1 MTVLLIFLA
10 AAPLNFF
17 VDPVIFQM
25 PVALQDSTGRVQAV
39 PQGVFYA
46 EFNCE
51 IPYQDLD
58 YAETDS
64 QITASVEIRF
74 KMLDRVHQDS
84 LTDVLKRDFG
94 IVSFKTAAQEE
105 LAFIVQFGMFVNEGS
120 YQYEVNIVSGG
131 NQGAVVDSLIVDREA
146 YPFSSVLLASAIK
159 KDTSSGY
166 LCKGDLRV
174 VPRPSH
180 LFKENDKNLFVYFEL
195 YKPDPTGQPLVVT
208 YEIIDSSGKALRRV
222 SQSVK
227 KTYRTQP
234 VNAGL
239 NIQNLGA
246 GSYLFKVTVS
256 DSGAQWV
263 REKSIPFKIRRQVI
277 EPVSYEG
284 LPYYEEIEYFVSAKE
299 YGYFKALDKA
309 GKESYLKKFWSRR
322 NYYTIA
328 DKFEYAREKYKEGNK
343 PGYKTDR
350 GRIYIRYGEPD
361 EIEEGTI
368 DIEVSK
374 PYKQWDY
381 YTGIKFIFVDI
392 RGTNEYTLIWT
403 NAPGERSQPSLYGYL
418 PEAKRREFN
427 LE

>member
-1 MTVLLIFLA
+1 MTALLLSLTA
-10 AAPLNFF
+10 ATVNFF
-17 VDPVIFQM
+17 VDPVVFQV
-25 PVALQDSTGRVQAV
+25 PVALQDSAGRMQAI

-51 IPYQDLD
+51 IPYQDLY

-74 KMLDRVHQDS
+74 KLVDRVHQDS
-84 LTDVLKRDFG
+84 LTDVLKREFG
-94 IVSFKTAAQEE
+94 IASFKTAAREE

-131 NQGAVVDSLIVDREA
+131 NLGSVVDSLVVDREA
-146 YPFSSVLLASAIK
+146 YPFSSVLLASAIT
-159 KDTSSGY
+159 KDTSGGY
-166 LCKGDLRV
+166 LSKGDLRV

-180 LFKENDKNLFVYFEL
+180 LFKENDKNLFAYFEL
-195 YKPDPTGQPLVVT
+195 YEPDSARAPLIVT
-208 YEIIDSSGKALRRV
+208 YEIIDSSGKALRRA
-222 SQSVK
+222 SQSIK
-227 KTYRTQP
+227 KEYRTQP

-239 NIQNLGA
+239 NIQNLAA
-246 GSYLFKVTVS
+246 GFYLFRVTVS

-263 REKSIPFKIRRQVI
+263 REKSIPFHVRRQTI

-284 LPYYEEIEYFVSAKE
+284 MPYYEEIEYFVSGKE
-299 YGYFKALDKA
+299 YGYFKSLDKT
-309 GKESYLKKFWSRR
+309 GKASYLKKFWSKR

-328 DKFEYAREKYKEGNK
+328 DKFDYAREKYQEGSK
-343 PGYKTDR
+343 LGYKTDR
-350 GRIYIRYGEPD
+350 GRIYIKYGEPD

-381 YTGIKFIFVDI
+381 YTGIKFIFVDV
-392 RGTNEYTLIWT
+392 RGTNEYTLVWT
-403 NAPGERSQPSLYGYL
+403 NAPGERSQPSLYSYL